1 MGAWKVG
8 SAARMEQVVLDA
20 VDVLIP
26 IVEAIGA
33 LVVFVGAVVAFVL
46 WARTQVGVRPAG
58 YERIR
63 LTLGRYLALGLEFQL
78 GADILSTA
86 VAPSFEELGKLAI
99 IATIRTALNFF
110 LARELREEAAAV
122 GDER

>member
-1 MGAWKVG
+1 
-8 SAARMEQVVLDA
+8 MEQAVRDA
-20 VDVLIP
+20 VDALIP

-46 WARTQVGVRPAG
+46 WARTQVGVRPVR

-63 LTLGRYLALGLEFQL
+63 LTLGRHLALGLEFQL

-99 IATIRTALNFF
+99 IATIRTALNIF
-110 LARELREEAAAV
+110 LARELREERAAV
-122 GDER
+122 GETP